1 MKVTKVREEHT
12 YSASAMTTVVD
23 GGWRFN
29 KLSRVLSK
37 DSTEVVGF
45 GYFDGLAH

>member
-37 DSTEVVGF
+37 VSTEVVGF